1 MTIKSREIVKL
12 SLQEESHLK
21 EKYKEGYTF
30 WEASLEYLQQ
40 KEEASRLLIEKK
52 LKMEDLNHTL
62 ERLEGN
68 LEKSV
73 IKDKSLTNE
82 TLRKARL
89 KELKHEDE
97 EWERLSKTIMGLKE
111 QIMVLELDVNIYT
124 KMYNQALLAL

>member
-111 QIMVLELDVNIYT
+111 QIMVLELDVSIYT